1 MTSKQSTTKCTVCS
15 SLPHISCCGKLYC
28 LVHAHG
34 SLHAQHTSHWQNT
47 PHHATS
53 LPLFNKRHDAIISA
67 LEAELD
73 DLEQKASFEKATN
86 IIEQSSSK
94 LLKVTPALSVSSST
108 AIFAAPFA
116 KSRNNP
122 SGGLTFAELK
132 QRTKL
137 EAAKKKNA
145 DIQSRS
151 VDGSRQVLQPKSM
164 PIPNEK
170 VITIDEYEDDVDGTA
185 RSQSSMKSS
194 VWTHDFKTK
203 KKKITIDQQSFKI
216 KLLEEIT
223 NSNDNLDTTATES
236 ISETVSETVSES
248 ATTES
253 VESISVVRNAVLRA
267 IIEALRHGSRLDVV
281 AAAAIGVDTSSEIVY
296 RAALERAESM
306 LPKAA
311 ALSLI
316 SRGIEGALY
325 SSMDVNTV
333 ADSSISSS
341 SSSIEK
347 QSQDPRTG
355 QLYRARARELITALK
370 NADNKLLRT
379 SILSGQMPPSN
390 FVRLS
395 TLDLA
400 GPMHRE
406 EINRLK
412 QVAVRDATIE
422 GDGKGAYGPAASQ
435 SISCPNCNSK
445 YNIQSRNVSIAK
457 DIRKAE
463 IWGTSTEETM
473 FGYLCTSCRHTW
485 MSSSEC

>member
-1 MTSKQSTTKCTVCS
+1 MTAKQSTTKCTLCS

-53 LPLFNKRHDAIISA
+53 LPLFNKRRDAIISA

-86 IIEQSSSK
+86 IIEQPFSK
-94 LLKVTPALSVSSST
+94 LLKVSPVSSISSST

-137 EAAKKKNA
+137 EAAKKKNSE
-145 DIQSRS
+145 IQSRS
-151 VDGSRQVLQPKSM
+151 VDGSRQTLEPKSI
-164 PIPNEK
+164 PIPNEE

-185 RSQSSMKSS
+185 RSQSSIKSS

-203 KKKITIDQQSFKI
+203 KITTDHQSFKI
-216 KLLEEIT
+216 KLLDVIT
-223 NSNDNLDTTATES
+223 NKNENVDTTASES
-236 ISETVSETVSES
+236 TLETVTES

-267 IIEALRHGSRLDVV
+267 MIDALRHGTRLDVV

-296 RAALERAESM
+296 RAALERAEAM
-306 LPKAA
+306 LPKTA
-311 ALSLI
+311 ALSVI

-325 SSMDVNTV
+325 SSMDFITV
-333 ADSSISSS
+333 ADSTISSS
-341 SSSIEK
+341 SSGIEK

-355 QLYRARARELITALK
+355 QIYRARARELITALK
-370 NADNKLLRT
+370 NADNKLLRS

-412 QVAVRDATIE
+412 RAAVRDATIE

-445 YNIQSRNVSIAK
+445 NNIQSRNVSIAK